1 MNEIRK
7 RADLLLVERGAFL
20 SRARARAAIEAGL
33 VRING
38 EILRKAATLIEAD
51 AEIEAEAPHPWAS
64 RGGVKLAAALDVFK
78 FDPSGLV
85 CLDVGASTG
94 GFTDVLLS
102 RGARLVYAVDVGRDQ
117 FDARLRADARVILH
131 ESLDARMIQKEM
143 FVEPPQ
149 AIVCDVSFI
158 SLRHV
163 LPHVL
168 PLAAKGAW
176 LAALIKPQFEAGRE
190 KLKKGAVK
198 DAATQQQVCDA
209 IVAFVEN
216 LGWAS
221 LGVIPSP
228 IRGGDGAEEF
238 FLGARH
244 G

>member
-7 RADLLLVERGAFL
+7 RADVLLVERGEFQ
-20 SRARARAAIEAGL
+20 SRARAQAAIEAGL

-38 EILRKAATLIEAD
+38 EILRKASTLIETD
-51 AEIEAEAPHPWAS
+51 ARIEAEAPHPWVS
-64 RGGVKLAAALDVFK
+64 RGGVKLAAALDAFK
-78 FDPSGLV
+78 LDPSGLV

-117 FDARLRADARVILH
+117 IDPRLRADPRVVVH
-131 ESLDARMIQKEM
+131 ESLDARKIVREM
-143 FVEPPQ
+143 FEAPPQ
-149 AIVCDVSFI
+149 AMVCDVSFI

-168 PLAAKGAW
+168 PLAADSAW
-176 LAALIKPQFEAGRE
+176 LAVLIKPQFEAGRD
-190 KLKKGAVK
+190 KVKKGAVK
-198 DAATQQQVCDA
+198 DVATQSEVCAA
-209 IVAFVEN
+209 IIASVAA
-216 LGWAS
+216 LGWRS
-221 LGVIPSP
+221 LGVVPSP

-238 FLGARH
+238 LLGARH